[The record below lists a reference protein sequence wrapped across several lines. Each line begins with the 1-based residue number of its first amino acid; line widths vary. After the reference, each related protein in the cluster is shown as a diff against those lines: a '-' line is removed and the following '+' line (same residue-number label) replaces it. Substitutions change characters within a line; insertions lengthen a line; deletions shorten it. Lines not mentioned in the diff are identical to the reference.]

1 MAFRKPP
8 SPGDRAVLVVGL
20 GRFGAA
26 TARSLIDQGWDVV
39 AIDENPELVQKFA
52 DDLTY
57 TAVVDSTDPEALRQ
71 VGVAEFERG
80 IVAIGTAV
88 VAFLSGWIGI

>member
-57 TAVVDSTDPEALRQ
+57 TASSTPPTPRRCARS
-71 VGVAEFERG
+71 ASPSS
-80 IVAIGTAV
+80 
-88 VAFLSGWIGI
+88 SGASSRSAPTSRRAC

>member
-39 AIDENPELVQKFA
+39 AIDENRRPRDVPPA
-52 DDLTY
+52 
-57 TAVVDSTDPEALRQ
+57 A
-71 VGVAEFERG
+71 
-80 IVAIGTAV
+80 
-88 VAFLSGWIGI
+88 